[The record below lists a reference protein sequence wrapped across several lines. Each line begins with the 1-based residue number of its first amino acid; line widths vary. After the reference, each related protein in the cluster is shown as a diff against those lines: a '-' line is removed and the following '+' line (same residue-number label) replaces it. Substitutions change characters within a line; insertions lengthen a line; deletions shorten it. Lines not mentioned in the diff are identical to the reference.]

1 MLRKVLIL
9 LLILVVAGGLG
20 WWVAQPDSVSTSP
33 FGNTANPN
41 SAATQPTSG
50 GSGSLLNKSSG
61 TGPKAAAGAW
71 VPPEG
76 DPVKRYQE
84 AKTKQ
89 ERYDVI
95 SNFMA
100 LGHERNPF
108 MLVEALKD
116 PDVSNR
122 VYAVE
127 SASALTPEE
136 SVHVLRQA
144 AINDQ
149 WDVREM
155 GWSLLAPYP
164 PELKAGVFAE
174 VIANGA
180 DVSLEEAF
188 GEMGRQPDIQLFD
201 TMVTLSQKSKPE
213 RQARMLK
220 EIQVWLEPGGGEV
233 PQFKS
238 VQEVLAWWQKNRPN
252 YDEYMLRID
261 Q

>member
-1 MLRKVLIL
+1 MILFLVL
-9 LLILVVAGGLG
+9 AGALG
-20 WWVAQPDSVSTSP
+20 WWVAQPGASSPGSSFGNAADASSKSSTSS
-33 FGNTANPN
+33 T
-41 SAATQPTSG
+41 
-50 GSGSLLNKSSG
+50 GSGSLLNRTTGSSATKG
-61 TGPKAAAGAW
+61 ETGKW

-76 DPVKRYQE
+76 DPVSRYRE

-89 ERYDVI
+89 ERYDII

-122 VYAVE
+122 VFAVE
-127 SASALTPEE
+127 SASALTAEE
-136 SVHVLRQA
+136 STHVLRQA

-155 GWSLLAPYP
+155 AWSLLAPYP
-164 PELKAGVFAE
+164 PDLKTGVLAE
-174 VIANGA
+174 VISNGA

-188 GEMGRQPDIQLFD
+188 SEMGRQPDIQLFD
-201 TMVTLSQKSKPE
+201 TMVTLSQKANPQ
-213 RQARMLK
+213 RQTRLLK
-220 EIQVWLEPGGGEV
+220 EMQLWLEPGGGDV
-233 PQFKS
+233 PQFRS
-238 VQEVLAWWQKNRPN
+238 VQELLTWWQKTRPN